1 MIDLLNSVEFIA
13 AASGFH
19 YGFRWHQELLERNEI
34 AGDSRP
40 NRSAADGLFRK
51 TWPSQPDNWEMK
63 PRNRDC
69 KSANADC
76 QAAFTIAARQTPIVT
91 LHSRLQRGKRQ
102 LSRCTPDCSAANA
115 NCHAAATT
123 GNRCPQS
130 PCSAPKFVRQHIAIV
145 MTAIARPVLSLD
157 VSFMV

>member
-51 TWPSQPDNWEMK
+51 TWPSQPENWEMK

-76 QAAFTIAARQTPIVT
+76 QAAIPIAARQTPIVR
-91 LHSRLQRGKRQ
+91 LQSRLQRGKRQ
-102 LSRCTPDCSAANA
+102 LSGCNPDCSAANA
-115 NCHAAATT
+115 NCQAAATT
-123 GNRCPQS
+123 GNPQPQS
-130 PCSAPKFVRQHIAIV
+130 PCSAPKFERRDIAMLV
-145 MTAIARPVLSLD
+145 TVHQ
-157 VSFMV
+157 SFSAYFSF